1 MGSASRAARGKR
13 VSSGCFIRRQPWR
26 NQLHP
31 AIQASVRRSNAP
43 VVLHVRPAFWSPR
56 PAACASMAGQHGV
69 CLAAP
74 GANMENHLV
83 SLHVCVL
90 SRLRYF
96 FLIFT
101 SLSLFFLVTVLVLF
115 WYPFHTHFCI
125 SSFLFIVASFHFF
138 LILFFGSPLFIPPYF
153 WKKKSIACVSFFFIF
168 PFSFPFSQ
176 PSSFSQ
182 HWNSGGSHAEE
193 LERPGARPRLK
204 ARPQP
209 PLFYPF
215 TCSEP
220 QFTDCVAL
228 SEHSIPGGQIALQ
241 MSVLMKN

>member
-138 LILFFGSPLFIPPYF
+138 LILALCKFP
-153 WKKKSIACVSFFFIF
+153 SFFKILLLSS
-168 PFSFPFSQ
+168 PF
-176 PSSFSQ
+176 
-182 HWNSGGSHAEE
+182 
-193 LERPGARPRLK
+193 
-204 ARPQP
+204 
-209 PLFYPF
+209 LFCF
-215 TCSEP
+215 CFE
-220 QFTDCVAL
+220 
-228 SEHSIPGGQIALQ
+228 I
-241 MSVLMKN
+241 

>member
-1 MGSASRAARGKR
+1 MFSLLSGVHVQLHVEHGRAAWRVLGSPGGKHGKPCSQTAR
-13 VSSGCFIRRQPWR
+13 VCVSS
-26 NQLHP
+26 
-31 AIQASVRRSNAP
+31 
-43 VVLHVRPAFWSPR
+43 
-56 PAACASMAGQHGV
+56 
-69 CLAAP
+69 
-74 GANMENHLV
+74 
-83 SLHVCVL
+83 
-90 SRLRYF
+90 RLWYF

-101 SLSLFFLVTVLVLF
+101 SLSLFFSCNCARFVSVSLSHPFLHIIFSFYCGFIPFFFKCYFSVILF
-115 WYPFHTHFCI
+115 LFPHTFGKNPLHVSLFSLFSLFPFH
-125 SSFLFIVASFHFF
+125 
-138 LILFFGSPLFIPPYF
+138 SP
-153 WKKKSIACVSFFFIF
+153 
-168 PFSFPFSQ
+168 FPFSQ

-204 ARPQP
+204 TRPQP
-209 PLFYPF
+209 PLFHPF

>member
-101 SLSLFFLVTVLVLF
+101 SLSLFFSCNCARFVLVSLSHPFLHIIFSFYCGFIPFFFNLIF
-115 WYPFHTHFCI
+115 WF
-125 SSFLFIVASFHFF
+125 SSFYSPILLEKKIHCMCLFF
-138 LILFFGSPLFIPPYF
+138 LYF
-153 WKKKSIACVSFFFIF
+153 PFFF
-168 PFSFPFSQ
+168 SFLPTF
-176 PSSFSQ
+176 FLFT
-182 HWNSGGSHAEE
+182 ALE
-193 LERPGARPRLK
+193 LGR
-204 ARPQP
+204 
-209 PLFYPF
+209 
-215 TCSEP
+215 
-220 QFTDCVAL
+220 
-228 SEHSIPGGQIALQ
+228 
-241 MSVLMKN
+241 

>member
-83 SLHVCVL
+83 SLRVCSVDYGIFP
-90 SRLRYF
+90 YF
-96 FLIFT
+96 HF
-101 SLSLFFLVTVLVLF
+101 SLSLLSCNCARFVLVSLSR
-115 WYPFHTHFCI
+115 PFCI

-138 LILFFGSPLFIPPYF
+138 FNLIFWFSSFYSPILLEKKIHCMCLFFLYF
-153 WKKKSIACVSFFFIF
+153 PFFF
-168 PFSFPFSQ
+168 SFLPTF
-176 PSSFSQ
+176 FLFT
-182 HWNSGGSHAEE
+182 ALE
-193 LERPGARPRLK
+193 LGR
-204 ARPQP
+204 
-209 PLFYPF
+209 
-215 TCSEP
+215 
-220 QFTDCVAL
+220 
-228 SEHSIPGGQIALQ
+228 
-241 MSVLMKN
+241 